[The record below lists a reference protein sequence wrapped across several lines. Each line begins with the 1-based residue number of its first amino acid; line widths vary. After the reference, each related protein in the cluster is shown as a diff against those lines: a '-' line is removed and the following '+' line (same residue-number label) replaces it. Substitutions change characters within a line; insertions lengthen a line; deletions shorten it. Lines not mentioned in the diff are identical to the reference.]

1 MIVIECGKLAD
12 AFTDLTS
19 GYAAAVVWKAP
30 ELTFRVDMLRAVVS
44 SASRI

>member
-19 GYAAAVVWKAP
+19 GYAATVLWKSP
-30 ELTFRVDMLRAVVS
+30 VLTFRVDMLRAVVS